1 VRRRGSRPTPPRAYP
16 GRVTSTAVRRAPTL
30 ARPANPWWLVLA
42 GPFAVVV
49 AVLAVLAAGGFS
61 GAFAAIPGFSD
72 PGALVR
78 YGTPVVTVL
87 TELSVALTLGS
98 LVLAAVALPAGEAVR
113 RALGLSGVAAATW
126 AVLSVLQVV
135 LRYSSISGTP
145 VTAETFGD
153 QLGLFVSQVSLGR
166 NYLAVVVVA
175 AVTSALA
182 LAVRSA
188 TGALWTALVALL
200 AIALQANTGH
210 AAGAASHELAVSSM
224 FLHLAGAALWVGGL
238 GTLAVVRVRGG
249 LGRQDFAAAV
259 SRYSAIALW
268 CYVAVAV
275 SGVANATIRVDTLAG
290 LTTDYGI
297 LLLTKVALI
306 VVLGVV
312 GFAHRELVVRR
323 LAGPTTPARP
333 GGRGG
338 GPGTAAGSTDRAA
351 GAASDGAK
359 AAGVVGQRGATGGQR
374 GADATRWLFWRLV
387 AVELAIMGAVSG
399 VAVALGSTAPP
410 VPQTEFV
417 DPTAAEIVTG
427 HPLPPE
433 PTFALW
439 FTEWRW
445 DLLPAFACGAAL
457 VVYLGWV
464 RRLARR
470 GDRWPVGRTVS
481 WCVGIVVL
489 FWVTSGGPAMY
500 GHVLFSAHMVQHMVL
515 AMVVPIFLVLA
526 APVTLL
532 LRAVPPMNNFG
543 GIRCSPTGE
552 MTLADALRISCNSA
566 FADLAV
572 TLGDDAMRDQAEAF
586 GFDDDSLTIPMDVTA
601 SRYPTEEQSAPDDL
615 ARAGIGQGEVKATPL
630 QMAMVSA
637 AIANDGVLMA
647 PYTVETI
654 RNPDLEVVQQTEPRR
669 LRTSVSPST
678 ADQLTQ
684 MMLGVVQNGSG
695 TAAQIPGVQVAGKT
709 GTAEND
715 PALPPHAW
723 FTAFAPADDPQVAVA
738 VIVENGGSSGSEATG
753 GAVAAPIARAVMEAV
768 LNG

>member
-1 VRRRGSRPTPPRAYP
+1 M
-16 GRVTSTAVRRAPTL
+16 TSTAVRRAPTL

-49 AVLAVLAAGGFS
+49 AVLAVLAAGAFS

-72 PGALVR
+72 PGAVVR

-98 LVLAAVALPAGEAVR
+98 LVLAAVALPAGDAVR

-249 LGRQDFAAAV
+249 LGRADFAAAV

-275 SGVANATIRVDTLAG
+275 SGVANATIRIDTLAG

-323 LAGPTTPARP
+323 LAGPTTTGRP

-338 GPGTAAGSTDRAA
+338 GSRD
-351 GAASDGAK
+351 AK
-359 AAGVVGQRGATGGQR
+359 APQRD
-374 GADATRWLFWRLV
+374 ADATRWVFWRLV

-433 PTFALW
+433 PTLALW

-470 GDRWPVGRTVS
+470 GDRWSVGRTVS
-481 WCVGIVVL
+481 WCIGIVVL

-500 GHVLFSAHMVQHMVL
+500 GHVLFSAHMVQHMIL

-532 LRAVPPMNNFG
+532 LRAVPARKDGSRGPREWVLAVVTSRVGQFFANPIVAAVNFAG
-543 GIRCSPTGE
+543 SMIVFYYTPAFEYALTTYAGHLA
-552 MTLADALRISCNSA
+552 MLLHFTLAGYLFANALVGVDPGPHRPPYPQRLLLLFATMAFHAFFGVALTSGEILFVPEWFGLLGREWGPSA
-566 FADLAV
+566 IE
-572 TLGDDAMRDQAEAF
+572 DQQRGGGVAW
-586 GFDDDSLTIPMDVTA
+586 
-601 SRYPTEEQSAPDDL
+601 
-615 ARAGIGQGEVKATPL
+615 GIGELPTL
-630 QMAMVSA
+630 IL
-637 AIANDGVLMA
+637 AIV
-647 PYTVETI
+647 
-654 RNPDLEVVQQTEPRR
+654 
-669 LRTSVSPST
+669 
-678 ADQLTQ
+678 
-684 MMLGVVQNGSG
+684 
-695 TAAQIPGVQVAGKT
+695 
-709 GTAEND
+709 
-715 PALPPHAW
+715 
-723 FTAFAPADDPQVAVA
+723 VAVMWTKSD
-738 VIVENGGSSGSEATG
+738 EREAKRRDRQADRDG
-753 GAVAAPIARAVMEAV
+753 DAELQEYNARLAEMAERDEHTPR
-768 LNG
+768 

>member
-1 VRRRGSRPTPPRAYP
+1 M
-16 GRVTSTAVRRAPTL
+16 TSTAVRRAPTD

-42 GPFAVVV
+42 GPFAVIV
-49 AVLAVLAAGGFS
+49 AVLAVLAAGAFS

-98 LVLAAVALPAGEAVR
+98 LVLAAVALPAGESVR
-113 RALGLSGVAAATW
+113 RALGLSGAAAATW
-126 AVLSVLQVV
+126 AVLAVLQVV

-145 VTAETFGD
+145 ITAETFGD

-249 LGRQDFAAAV
+249 LGREDFAAAV

-323 LAGPTTPARP
+323 LAGPTTPGRQA
-333 GGRGG
+333 GRGVAG
-338 GPGTAAGSTDRAA
+338 AATDGTKAA
-351 GAASDGAK
+351 GAASNGVK
-359 AAGVVGQRGATGGQR
+359 AT

-410 VPQTEFV
+410 VPQTEFA

-433 PTFALW
+433 PTLALW
-439 FTEWRW
+439 FTQWRW

-470 GDRWPVGRTVS
+470 GDRWSVGRTVS
-481 WCVGIVVL
+481 WCTGIVIL

-500 GHVLFSAHMVQHMVL
+500 GHVLFSAHMVQHMIL

-532 LRAVPPMNNFG
+532 LRAVPPRKDGSRGPREWVLAIVTSRVGQFFANPIVAAVNFAG
-543 GIRCSPTGE
+543 SMIVFYYTPAFEYALTTYAGHLA
-552 MTLADALRISCNSA
+552 MLLHFTLAGYLFANALVGIDPGPHRPPYPQRLLLLFATMAFHAFFGVALTSGEILFVPEWFGLLGREWGPSA
-566 FADLAV
+566 IE
-572 TLGDDAMRDQAEAF
+572 DQQRGGGVAW
-586 GFDDDSLTIPMDVTA
+586 
-601 SRYPTEEQSAPDDL
+601 
-615 ARAGIGQGEVKATPL
+615 GIGELPTL
-630 QMAMVSA
+630 IL
-637 AIANDGVLMA
+637 AIV
-647 PYTVETI
+647 
-654 RNPDLEVVQQTEPRR
+654 
-669 LRTSVSPST
+669 
-678 ADQLTQ
+678 
-684 MMLGVVQNGSG
+684 
-695 TAAQIPGVQVAGKT
+695 
-709 GTAEND
+709 
-715 PALPPHAW
+715 
-723 FTAFAPADDPQVAVA
+723 VAVMWTKSD
-738 VIVENGGSSGSEATG
+738 EREARRRDRQADRDG
-753 GAVAAPIARAVMEAV
+753 DAELAEYNARLAKMAERDERTPR
-768 LNG
+768 

>member
-1 VRRRGSRPTPPRAYP
+1 M
-16 GRVTSTAVRRAPTL
+16 TSTAVRRAPTD

-387 AVELAIMGAVSG
+387 TVELAIMGAVSG

-532 LRAVPPMNNFG
+532 LRAVPTRKDGSRGPREWVLGIVTSRVGQFFANPIVAAVNFAG
-543 GIRCSPTGE
+543 SMIVFYYTPAFEYALTTYAGHLA
-552 MTLADALRISCNSA
+552 MLLHFTLAGYLFANALVGIDPGPHRPPYPQRLLLLFATMAFHAFFGVALTSGEILFVPEWFGLLGREWGPSA
-566 FADLAV
+566 IE
-572 TLGDDAMRDQAEAF
+572 DQQRGGGVAW
-586 GFDDDSLTIPMDVTA
+586 
-601 SRYPTEEQSAPDDL
+601 
-615 ARAGIGQGEVKATPL
+615 GIGELPTL
-630 QMAMVSA
+630 IL
-637 AIANDGVLMA
+637 AIV
-647 PYTVETI
+647 
-654 RNPDLEVVQQTEPRR
+654 
-669 LRTSVSPST
+669 
-678 ADQLTQ
+678 
-684 MMLGVVQNGSG
+684 
-695 TAAQIPGVQVAGKT
+695 
-709 GTAEND
+709 
-715 PALPPHAW
+715 
-723 FTAFAPADDPQVAVA
+723 VAVMWTKSD
-738 VIVENGGSSGSEATG
+738 EREARRRDRQADRDG
-753 GAVAAPIARAVMEAV
+753 DAELQEYNARLAEMAERDERTPR
-768 LNG
+768 

>member
-1 VRRRGSRPTPPRAYP
+1 M
-16 GRVTSTAVRRAPTL
+16 TSTAVRRAPTA

-42 GPFAVVV
+42 GPAAVVV
-49 AVLAVLAAGGFS
+49 AVLAVLAAGSFS

-78 YGTPVVTVL
+78 WGTPVVTVL
-87 TELSVALTLGS
+87 TELSVALALGS
-98 LVLAAVALPAGEAVR
+98 LVLAAVALPAGEPVR
-113 RALGLSGVAAATW
+113 RALGVAGVASATW
-126 AVLSVLQVV
+126 AVLAVVQVV
-135 LRYSSISGTP
+135 LRYSALSGTP
-145 VTAETFGD
+145 VSAASFGD

-175 AVTSALA
+175 AAASALA
-182 LAVRSA
+182 LAVRTA

-224 FLHLAGAALWVGGL
+224 FLHLAGAAVWVGGL

-249 LGRQDFAAAV
+249 MGREEFASVV

-275 SGVANATIRVDTLAG
+275 SGVANASIRVDSFAA

-323 LAGPTTPARP
+323 LAGPTAP
-333 GGRGG
+333 GRASG
-338 GPGTAAGSTDRAA
+338 ARAA
-351 GAASDGAK
+351 GGDARPQGAK
-359 AAGVVGQRGATGGQR
+359 AATAATAGKAAKGAQAEKGAAQRAAEG
-374 GADATRWLFWRLV
+374 TRWLFWRLV

-433 PTFALW
+433 PTLARW

-445 DLLPAFACGAAL
+445 DLLPAFACVAAL
-457 VVYLGWV
+457 VVYLRWV

-470 GDRWPVGRTVS
+470 GDKWPVGRTVS
-481 WCVGIVVL
+481 WCLGIVVL
-489 FWVTSGGPAMY
+489 FWVTSGGPATY
-500 GHVLFSAHMVQHMVL
+500 GHVLFSAHMVQHMIL

-532 LRAVPPMNNFG
+532 VRAVPVRKDGSRGPREWVLALVTSRWGRFFAHPVVAAANFAG
-543 GIRCSPTGE
+543 SMIVFYYTPAFELALTTYAGHLA
-552 MTLADALRISCNSA
+552 MTLHFLLAGYLFANALVGIDPGPHRPPFPQRLILLFATMAFHAFFGVALTSGEVLLVPEWFGLLGREWGPSAIADQQRGGGVAW
-566 FADLAV
+566 
-572 TLGDDAMRDQAEAF
+572 
-586 GFDDDSLTIPMDVTA
+586 
-601 SRYPTEEQSAPDDL
+601 
-615 ARAGIGQGEVKATPL
+615 GIGEVPTLAL
-630 QMAMVSA
+630 
-637 AIANDGVLMA
+637 AIV
-647 PYTVETI
+647 
-654 RNPDLEVVQQTEPRR
+654 
-669 LRTSVSPST
+669 
-678 ADQLTQ
+678 
-684 MMLGVVQNGSG
+684 
-695 TAAQIPGVQVAGKT
+695 
-709 GTAEND
+709 
-715 PALPPHAW
+715 
-723 FTAFAPADDPQVAVA
+723 VAVMWTQSD
-738 VIVENGGSSGSEATG
+738 EREARRQDRKADRDGDAELTEYN
-753 GAVAAPIARAVMEAV
+753 AMLAKMAERDERSPR
-768 LNG
+768 